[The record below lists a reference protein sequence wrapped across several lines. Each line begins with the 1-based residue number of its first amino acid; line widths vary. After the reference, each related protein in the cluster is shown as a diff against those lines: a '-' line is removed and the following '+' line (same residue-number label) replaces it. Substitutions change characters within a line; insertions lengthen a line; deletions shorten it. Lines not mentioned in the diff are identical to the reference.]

1 MKQNNRYEL
10 VKFIDN
16 ELELEVNVSPK
27 EETIWLSQGQMSLLF
42 NVDRTRITRHISNI
56 FEERELDETNNV
68 RKTHFIG
75 SHKPTTLYSLDVII
89 SVGYWVRSK
98 RGVIFRKWANKVLKD
113 YLIKG
118 YIINENRVVVSNENF
133 NNLLV
138 VVNDMKSNQIDINNR
153 LINVE
158 DKVFNKEY
166 TKY

>member
-1 MKQNNRYEL
+1 MEDNKYEL

-56 FEERELDETNNV
+56 FEERELDEINNV

-89 SVGYWVRSK
+89 SVGYISK
-98 RGVIFRKWANKVLKD
+98 IIRRVILGNK
-113 YLIKG
+113 LINCWK
-118 YIINENRVVVSNENF
+118 IINLKFIVIIYNIF
-133 NNLLV
+133 KHWLDFL
-138 VVNDMKSNQIDINNR
+138 KI
-153 LINVE
+153 
-158 DKVFNKEY
+158 F
-166 TKY
+166 T